1 MEGFKTT
8 IMSLDKSKF
17 HFICLK
23 TDQKL
28 EDGLVASTCD
38 ELGGFIRE
46 FGIDAI
52 ILPFVEGHQIDIKSM
67 DKQEFQMLMDALVK
81 RKEDEKQPT

>member
-17 HFICLK
+17 HLICLK

-28 EDGLVASTCD
+28 EDGMVAETCE
-38 ELGGFIRE
+38 ELGNYIKE
-46 FGIDAI
+46 FGVDAV
-52 ILPFVEGHQIDIKSM
+52 ILPFVEGHQIDIKAM
-67 DKQEFQMLMDALVK
+67 DKQEFQMLVDALIK
-81 RKEDEKQPT
+81 QKEATPTV